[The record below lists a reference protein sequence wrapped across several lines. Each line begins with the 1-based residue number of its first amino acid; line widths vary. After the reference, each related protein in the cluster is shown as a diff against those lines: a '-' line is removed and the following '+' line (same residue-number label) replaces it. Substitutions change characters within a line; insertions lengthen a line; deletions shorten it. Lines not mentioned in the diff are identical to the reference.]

1 MTTVTSP
8 AAGRDVESFAARA
21 EKWLAESVPAR
32 WRENRGR
39 LSHEESDAL
48 RREWDRLLW
57 EGGYSGLSI
66 PTEHGGCGLGLAEEV
81 VFHVLAGKAQ
91 APDGFTR
98 VGKTLVAPMLI
109 GSGTPAQQA
118 SYLPPLMRGEE
129 IWCQGFSEPEAGSDL
144 ANVQTKARRVEGGY
158 ILTGR
163 KTWTSFAQ
171 HADRCFV
178 LAETQPDA
186 PRYRNLS
193 MLLVDMRQ
201 PGVTLSD
208 IKQISGAVH
217 FAETRFEDVFVPDSD
232 RVGEDGEGWKVAMRV
247 LGDERGGVES
257 ASRYVD
263 IRSDLDLLL
272 GSLHDRPE
280 HAERLR
286 ALDVRTELLRWQLA
300 KVVDLEEAGADAT
313 ATLRAGSVLKLVWS
327 ELWQDVTRMGLE
339 TAGEAD
345 REHWHYQYLE
355 SRAVSIY
362 SGTNEIQRN
371 ILSERVL
378 GLPR

>member
-1 MTTVTSP
+1 MTAPVVRVPDS
-8 AAGRDVESFAARA
+8 DLESFAARA
-21 EKWLAESVPAR
+21 EKWLTESVPAR
-32 WRENRGR
+32 WRESRGR
-39 LSHEESDAL
+39 LSNEESDEL
-48 RREWDRLLW
+48 RRDWDRKLW
-57 EGGYSGLSI
+57 KGGYSGLSI
-66 PTEHGGCGLGLAEEV
+66 PAEYGGCSLGLAEEV

-109 GSGTPAQQA
+109 KSGTPEQKAK
-118 SYLPPLMRGEE
+118 YLPPLMRGDE

-144 ANVQTKARRVEGGY
+144 ANIQTRARRVEGGY
-158 ILTGR
+158 VLSGR

-171 HADRCFV
+171 HADWCFV
-178 LAETQPDA
+178 LAQTQPDA

-193 MLLVDMRQ
+193 MFLVGMDQ
-201 PGVTLSD
+201 PGITLSD

-217 FAETRFEDVFVPDSD
+217 FAETRFEDVFVADSD

-257 ASRYVD
+257 ASRYVE
-263 IRSDLDLLL
+263 IRSDVDLLIRTV
-272 GSLHDRPE
+272 GDRP
-280 HAERLR
+280 ALTARLR
-286 ALDVRTELLRWQLA
+286 ELDVRAELLRWQLA
-300 KVVDLEEAGADAT
+300 KVVDREVGDPERL
-313 ATLRAGSVLKLVWS
+313 LRSASVLKVMWS
-327 ELWQDVTRMGLE
+327 ELWQDVTRFGLE
-339 TAGEAD
+339 VSPAAD
-345 REHWHYQYLE
+345 RDHWQYQYLE
-355 SRAVSIY
+355 ARAASIY